1 MYGEKLFLCPEK
13 EFWREINTFFAIIL
27 SRMDLG
33 NVDMQRMQVF
43 DWISMKYVIK
53 YTDKLLFLHKVYC
66 EIYIV

>member
-1 MYGEKLFLCPEK
+1 
-13 EFWREINTFFAIIL
+13 
-27 SRMDLG
+27 MDLG